1 MTVTN
6 VPELLGLRPLL
17 HAGALMI
24 GYSHNTGCHL
34 ALMTTFNGGSAMK
47 SSQQSEN
54 RTRMFARVIGPY
66 LAIMAATVALRPTDM
81 RSLLSGFEADPLWSW
96 ITGAFI
102 LLFGL
107 MVIALH
113 PYWRGA
119 AAIIVS
125 AVGWLAAAKGLFLV
139 AFPHT
144 YLSMANSAVDA
155 MGWWRAG
162 AAVEVLIGLYLAYV
176 GWIPARTRPAS
187 QPASST
193 PDLPRA
199 A

>member
-1 MTVTN
+1 M
-6 VPELLGLRPLL
+6 E
-17 HAGALMI
+17 
-24 GYSHNTGCHL
+24 
-34 ALMTTFNGGSAMK
+34 
-47 SSQQSEN
+47 SSPQSRH

-66 LAIMAATVALRPTDM
+66 LAVIAAAAALRPTDM
-81 RSLLSGFEADPLWSW
+81 RAMLSGFEADPLWSW
-96 ITGAFI
+96 VTGAFI
-102 LLFGL
+102 LLLGL
-107 MVIALH
+107 VVIALH

-125 AVGWLAAAKGLFLV
+125 VVGWVVAARGLWLV
-139 AFPHT
+139 AFPHA
-144 YLSMANSAVDA
+144 YFSMVNSAVQA
-155 MGWWRAG
+155 TGWWRTG

-176 GWIPARTRPAS
+176 GWIPARSHSAP

>member
-1 MTVTN
+1 MKPSHQ
-6 VPELLGLRPLL
+6 PE
-17 HAGALMI
+17 
-24 GYSHNTGCHL
+24 NT
-34 ALMTTFNGGSAMK
+34 
-47 SSQQSEN
+47 
-54 RTRMFARVIGPY
+54 TRMFARVMGPY
-66 LAIMAATVALRPTDM
+66 LAIIAGTAALRPTDM
-81 RSLLSGFEADPLWSW
+81 RAMLSGFESDPLWSW

-107 MVIALH
+107 VVIALH
-113 PYWRGA
+113 PYWRGT

-125 AVGWLAAAKGLFLV
+125 VLGWVVAVKGLLLV
-139 AFPHT
+139 AGSHT
-144 YLSMANSAVDA
+144 YFSMANGAVDA

-176 GWIPARTRPAS
+176 GWVPAKTRSVP
-187 QPASST
+187 QPAGST

>member
-1 MTVTN
+1 MT
-6 VPELLGLRPLL
+6 
-17 HAGALMI
+17 I
-24 GYSHNTGCHL
+24 
-34 ALMTTFNGGSAMK
+34 FDGGSAMK
-47 SSQQSEN
+47 GSQQSEY
-54 RTRMFARVIGPY
+54 RTRMFARVMGPY
-66 LAIMAATVALRPTDM
+66 LAIIAATAALRPTDM
-81 RSLLSGFEADPLWSW
+81 RAMLSGFESDPLWSW

-107 MVIALH
+107 VVIALH

-125 AVGWLAAAKGLFLV
+125 VLGWVVAVKGLFLV
-139 AFPHT
+139 AGSHT
-144 YLSMANSAVDA
+144 YFSMANGAVDA

-176 GWIPARTRPAS
+176 GWVPARTRPIS

>member
-1 MTVTN
+1 
-6 VPELLGLRPLL
+6 
-17 HAGALMI
+17 
-24 GYSHNTGCHL
+24 
-34 ALMTTFNGGSAMK
+34 
-47 SSQQSEN
+47 
-54 RTRMFARVIGPY
+54 MFARVMGPY
-66 LAIMAATVALRPTDM
+66 LAIIAATAALRPNDM
-81 RSLLSGFEADPLWSW
+81 RAMLSAFESDPLWSW
-96 ITGAFI
+96 VTGAFI

-107 MVIALH
+107 VVIALH

-125 AVGWLAAAKGLFLV
+125 GLGWLVALKGLFLV
-139 AFPHT
+139 AGSHT
-144 YLSMANSAVDA
+144 YFSMANSAVDA

-176 GWIPARTRPAS
+176 GWNPARTRPMS
-187 QPASST
+187 QRATSA

>member
-1 MTVTN
+1 M
-6 VPELLGLRPLL
+6 RS
-17 HAGALMI
+17 
-24 GYSHNTGCHL
+24 SHQ
-34 ALMTTFNGGSAMK
+34 
-47 SSQQSEN
+47 SQN

-66 LAIMAATVALRPTDM
+66 LAIIAASAALRPTDM
-81 RSLLSGFEADPLWSW
+81 RAMLSGFEADPLWSW
-96 ITGAFI
+96 VTGAFI

-107 MVIALH
+107 VVIALH
-113 PYWRGA
+113 PYWRGVA
-119 AAIIVS
+119 ATIVS
-125 AVGWLAAAKGLFLV
+125 VVGWLVAVKGLFLV
-139 AFPHT
+139 AGSHT
-144 YLSMANSAVDA
+144 YFSMANSAVDA

-176 GWIPARTRPAS
+176 GWMPPRTRPAS